1 MITSPPSTPVKTAT
15 LADYSNQALMVPQL
29 REPDS
34 AGVIQEL
41 SQLLHRESYIPDLLP
56 FYNAAMNREYLI
68 STAMEYGMA
77 FPHARVIGLERL
89 SFALGKC
96 GDHIAW
102 GPKGAVPVDIVFL
115 MAVPATDATGY
126 LQLLS
131 AVSRL
136 SKNSELIYQ
145 LRSAQTPDAMFSVLN
160 QVPVAGSRPVA
171 R

>member
-1 MITSPPSTPVKTAT
+1 MS
-15 LADYSNQALMVPQL
+15 PQL
-29 REPDS
+29 REQDS

-131 AVSRL
+131 AVARL

-145 LRSAQTPDAMFSVLN
+145 LRTAETQAAMFEVLK
-160 QVPVAGSRPVA
+160 QVTMPNGKPSAG
-171 R
+171 